1 MKIFKLMAIALVAMV
16 GLNSCSKDC
25 DHDFIE
31 VDHSKDLVGTWTCL
45 TADYAEALVI
55 KADGSALSTGVED
68 GEYWENVAGKI
79 VVKNGKVTMT
89 FEDGDNFE
97 GHIDVIAGMAFSIY
111 NEDGERMTYNYCAND
126 LADEI
131 VGMWVCNDGPN
142 EEKNDMNIHT
152 YNEDGTVVITG
163 FAPDG
168 SGFHNQG
175 ENTYKVVG
183 NLVFTKVSALAEL
196 GISSYVCM
204 SLKYAHNG
212 TELGDVLYT
221 ETYLPMNANDVAG
234 VTQTFLRVNQYLD
247 LAGKKYDYNDIY
259 VTNVKG
265 LDKDIDF
272 IEGVKFN
279 FAKMD
284 GSMMDEILKSIL
296 FAVEF
301 PDAQTFKYS
310 CRYPEQNTFMEADMV
325 VDGNKMTVKIS
336 PRNAAFRDIEMYV
349 FQDADCS
356 QMHMYMP
363 TYAFINFF
371 GNMQATMMAQM
382 GQLDLTDAAAV
393 NAIYDSIDDAVDTI
407 NVSFTFKA
415 AK

>member
-1 MKIFKLMAIALVAMV
+1 MAMFGFIA
-16 GLNSCSKDC
+16 C
-25 DHDFIE
+25 DKHECNDY
-31 VDHSKDLVGTWTCL
+31 DHSADLVGTWTCHE
-45 TADYAEALVI
+45 AGYAEALVI
-55 KADGSALSTGVED
+55 KADGSAVSTGVEN
-68 GEYWENVAGKI
+68 GEFWENVKGNI
-79 VVKNGKVTMT
+79 VVENGNITMT
-89 FEDGDNFE
+89 FEDNDNFK
-97 GHIDVIAGMAFSIY
+97 GHFDIIPGMAFSIY

-131 VGMWVCNDGPN
+131 VGMWVWHGGENAT
-142 EEKNDMNIHT
+142 IQT
-152 YNEDGTVVITG
+152 FTEDGKLITTS
-163 FAPDG
+163 AA
-168 SGFHNQG
+168 SGLHDNLKQQVS
-175 ENTYKVVG
+175 EYKVVG
-183 NLVFTKVSALAEL
+183 DLRFHIFLEETIDHDRCVPARLIYTPNGTTVGDVMSINFYATTTGDFVETTKSFIRVKQSLNLV
-196 GISSYVCM
+196 
-204 SLKYAHNG
+204 
-212 TELGDVLYT
+212 
-221 ETYLPMNANDVAG
+221 
-234 VTQTFLRVNQYLD
+234 
-247 LAGKKYDYNDIY
+247 GKKYDYDDIY

-336 PRNAAFRDIEMYV
+336 LRNAAFRDIEMYV
-349 FQDADCS
+349 FQDADDS
-356 QMHMYMP
+356 QMHMYMS
-363 TYAFINFF
+363 TTAFINFF

>member
-1 MKIFKLMAIALVAMV
+1 MAMFGFIA
-16 GLNSCSKDC
+16 C
-25 DHDFIE
+25 DKHECNDY
-31 VDHSKDLVGTWTCL
+31 DHSADLVGTWTCHE
-45 TADYAEALVI
+45 AGYAEALVI
-55 KADGSALSTGVED
+55 KADGSAVSTGVEN
-68 GEYWENVAGKI
+68 GEFWENVKGNI
-79 VVKNGKVTMT
+79 VVENGNITMT
-89 FEDGDNFE
+89 FEDNDNFK
-97 GHIDVIAGMAFSIY
+97 GHFDIIPGMAFSIY

-131 VGMWVCNDGPN
+131 VGMWVWHGGENAT
-142 EEKNDMNIHT
+142 IQT
-152 YNEDGTVVITG
+152 FTEDGKLITTS
-163 FAPDG
+163 AA
-168 SGFHNQG
+168 SGLHDNLKQQVS
-175 ENTYKVVG
+175 EYKVVG
-183 NLVFTKVSALAEL
+183 DLRFHIFLEETIDHDRCVPARLIYTPNGTTVGDVMSINFYATTTGDFVETTKSFIRVKQSLNLV
-196 GISSYVCM
+196 
-204 SLKYAHNG
+204 
-212 TELGDVLYT
+212 
-221 ETYLPMNANDVAG
+221 
-234 VTQTFLRVNQYLD
+234 
-247 LAGKKYDYNDIY
+247 GKKYDYDDIY

-349 FQDADCS
+349 FQDADDS
-356 QMHMYMP
+356 QMHMYMS
-363 TYAFINFF
+363 TTAFINFF

>member
-1 MKIFKLMAIALVAMV
+1 MAMFGFIA
-16 GLNSCSKDC
+16 C
-25 DHDFIE
+25 DKHECNDY
-31 VDHSKDLVGTWTCL
+31 DHSADLVGTWTCHE
-45 TADYAEALVI
+45 AGYAEALVI
-55 KADGSALSTGVED
+55 KADGSAVSTGVEN
-68 GEYWENVAGKI
+68 GEFWENVKGNI
-79 VVKNGKVTMT
+79 VVENGNITMT
-89 FEDGDNFE
+89 FEDNDNFK
-97 GHIDVIAGMAFSIY
+97 GHFDIIPGMAFSIY
-111 NEDGERMTYNYCAND
+111 NEDGERMTYNSCAND

-131 VGMWVCNDGPN
+131 VGMWVWHGGENAT
-142 EEKNDMNIHT
+142 IQT
-152 YNEDGTVVITG
+152 FTEDGKLITTS
-163 FAPDG
+163 AA
-168 SGFHNQG
+168 SGLHDNLKQQVS
-175 ENTYKVVG
+175 EYKVVG
-183 NLVFTKVSALAEL
+183 DLRFHIFLEETIDHDRCVPARLIYTPNGTTVGDVMSINFYATTTGDFVETTKSFIRVKQSLNLV
-196 GISSYVCM
+196 
-204 SLKYAHNG
+204 
-212 TELGDVLYT
+212 
-221 ETYLPMNANDVAG
+221 
-234 VTQTFLRVNQYLD
+234 
-247 LAGKKYDYNDIY
+247 GKKYDYDDIY

-349 FQDADCS
+349 FQDADDS
-356 QMHMYMP
+356 QMHMYMS
-363 TYAFINFF
+363 TTAFINFF

>member
-1 MKIFKLMAIALVAMV
+1 MKNFKLLVVALVAMF
-16 GLNSCSKDC
+16 GFIAC
-25 DHDFIE
+25 DKHECNDY
-31 VDHSKDLVGTWTCL
+31 DHSADLVGTWTCHE
-45 TADYAEALVI
+45 AGYAEALVI
-55 KADGSALSTGVED
+55 KADGSAVSTGVEN
-68 GEYWENVAGKI
+68 GEFWENVKGNI
-79 VVKNGKVTMT
+79 VVENGNITMT
-89 FEDGDNFE
+89 FEDNDNFK
-97 GHIDVIAGMAFSIY
+97 GHFDIIPGMAFSIY

-131 VGMWVCNDGPN
+131 VGMWVWHGGENAT
-142 EEKNDMNIHT
+142 IQT
-152 YNEDGTVVITG
+152 FTEDGKLITTS
-163 FAPDG
+163 AA
-168 SGFHNQG
+168 SGLHDNLKQQVS
-175 ENTYKVVG
+175 EYKVVG
-183 NLVFTKVSALAEL
+183 DLRFHIFLEETIDHDRCVPARLIYTPNGTTVGDVMSINFYATTTGDFVETTKSFIRVKQSLNLV
-196 GISSYVCM
+196 
-204 SLKYAHNG
+204 
-212 TELGDVLYT
+212 
-221 ETYLPMNANDVAG
+221 
-234 VTQTFLRVNQYLD
+234 
-247 LAGKKYDYNDIY
+247 GKKYDYDDIY

-349 FQDADCS
+349 FQDADDS
-356 QMHMYMP
+356 QMHMYMS
-363 TYAFINFF
+363 TTAFINFF